1 MTDGEGKVKRRE
13 RGSISWD
20 MSYSQCGGA
29 DRKSLKGQRDIY
41 LFFFFFGFL
50 LNTTTKHFYY
60 PEEKVQSKKEV
71 KVASENRMGP

>member
-41 LFFFFFGFL
+41 LFFFFWFSFKHNYKTL
-50 LNTTTKHFYY
+50 LL
-60 PEEKVQSKKEV
+60 P
-71 KVASENRMGP
+71 

>member
-41 LFFFFFGFL
+41 LFFFWFSFKHNYKTL
-50 LNTTTKHFYY
+50 LL
-60 PEEKVQSKKEV
+60 P
-71 KVASENRMGP
+71 